1 MDEYRHRIYS
11 ILKQE
16 EVGKEIE
23 KSSRKS
29 GRWILRDKKQAE
41 AWRGSRGWRS
51 HGVGPGGGERGG
63 ERAQTREDRTR
74 YWGDGCGGSQVF
86 SFNKCML
93 QSCFG
98 KRSFSGNAAMARPLG
113 TKCCL
118 TCLFLP
124 S

>member
-29 GRWILRDKKQAE
+29 GEMDPERQEAVQRHGEGAE
-41 AWRGSRGWRS
+41 VGVVTGWGREA
-51 HGVGPGGGERGG
+51 GRGG

-98 KRSFSGNAAMARPLG
+98 KRSFLETQRWLG
-113 TKCCL
+113 L
-118 TCLFLP
+118 
-124 S
+124 